1 MLEKLE
7 AIGRTAAH
15 AAQLIFDRT
24 ATVDPWLLALGAL
37 LYLVAQ
43 TVRPR
48 GWHTILRAA
57 FPEATDLRPR
67 DVIRAYLAGAGVNA
81 IVPARGGD
89 VVKLAL
95 LRRRIS
101 GARYPTLAATFIP
114 ETLFETAFG
123 AALVAWA
130 LAEGF
135 IPVPTT
141 SGELPAIDA
150 SLVLR
155 HPVLSALVVVALGLL
170 GRRLVRAM
178 NGAVRQGTVILR
190 SPRRFVLGVA
200 SWQALARLI
209 RLGSFAAFMAAF
221 GLPVTPATVV
231 LVMAAQGGG
240 RILPLAPASAGLR
253 LAMLSYGFVE
263 VTGQPV
269 DIAAITAFTFGVG
282 AVMAMSGLMVATVIL
297 AQEFGTLSPRR
308 AVAAARGAANE
319 TARPPRAARW
329 DVHDVDAQP
338 LAGVRRRGGAGRARA
353 GHGARR
359 RPLRRARPAPV
370 VQHEPGP

>member
-1 MLEKLE
+1 MLDKLE
-7 AIGRTAAH
+7 AVGRTTGHAAELILDRTAA
-15 AAQLIFDRT
+15 
-24 ATVDPWLLALGAL
+24 VNPWLLGLGTL

-67 DVIRAYLAGAGVNA
+67 DVIRAYLAGAGVNS

-95 LRRRIS
+95 VRRRIP
-101 GARYPTLAATFIP
+101 GARYSTLAATFIP

-123 AALVAWA
+123 TALVAWG
-130 LAEGF
+130 LAMGF

-141 SGELPAIDA
+141 SGELPALDV

-155 HPVLSALVVVALGLL
+155 HPIASVLVVVVLAVV
-170 GRRLVRAM
+170 GRRVVRALR
-178 NGAVRQGTVILR
+178 GALRQGMAILS
-190 SPRRFVLGVA
+190 SPRRFAYGVA

-209 RLGSFAAFMAAF
+209 RLGAFAAFMAAF

-263 VTGQPV
+263 VTGRPV
-269 DIAAITAFTFGVG
+269 DIAAITAFTFGVSAMM
-282 AVMAMSGLMVATVIL
+282 AVSGLAVATVIL
-297 AQEFGTLSPRR
+297 AQEFGTLSPLR
-308 AVAAARGAANE
+308 ALAAARRGTREAA
-319 TARPPRAARW
+319 
-329 DVHDVDAQP
+329 
-338 LAGVRRRGGAGRARA
+338 
-353 GHGARR
+353 
-359 RPLRRARPAPV
+359 PAPV
-370 VQHEPGP
+370 PVPLPAPVPVPAAVPGPVAELAGATG